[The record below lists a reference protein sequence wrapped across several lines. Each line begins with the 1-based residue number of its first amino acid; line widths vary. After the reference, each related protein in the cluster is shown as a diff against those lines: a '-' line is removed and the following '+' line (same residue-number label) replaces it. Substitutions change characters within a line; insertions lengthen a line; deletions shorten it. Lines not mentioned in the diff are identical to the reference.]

1 MGRRKCAMKATLLA
15 TPTAEL
21 VRIRC
26 DEFDRDPSTHLAEDA
41 LGQLWVQ
48 FPRNTETAHVLLKVL
63 ALNKLNST
71 QVRDIDVEIL
81 ARHIA
86 GIGIDPLLAEG
97 SPSTVDL
104 ITNCVNL
111 RNYFSFASKYC
122 SWHNPDTYPIYD
134 SRVDEC
140 LWSYQKRDGFAKAK
154 FLRKDLWGYPG
165 ARIVRFGFVCDHV
178 TGPSLSEGPNLWDP
192 IEGAGGEESS
202 TTPAN
207 ESQQHGTATSGRE

>member
-1 MGRRKCAMKATLLA
+1 MKATLLA

-97 SPSTVDL
+97 SPVPSISSPIASTCGTTSLLPASTVVGTTPTL
-104 ITNCVNL
+104 TQFTTVVLMNVSGHIKSETGL
-111 RNYFSFASKYC
+111 
-122 SWHNPDTYPIYD
+122 
-134 SRVDEC
+134 
-140 LWSYQKRDGFAKAK
+140 QKRSSSARTFGVT
-154 FLRKDLWGYPG
+154 PG
-165 ARIVRFGFVCDHV
+165 LA
-178 TGPSLSEGPNLWDP
+178 
-192 IEGAGGEESS
+192 
-202 TTPAN
+202 
-207 ESQQHGTATSGRE
+207 